1 MLVCPKAD
9 EIKAFINFYVPGY
22 IIFWMML
29 NLSLQVYHNYIRD
42 LDHFITFIVYLFGSM
57 IIENDLLAYFASG
70 IILFLIVLKEKRA
83 HTINN
88 KMFSL
93 YLLFV
98 SIISLQVVLTFYGGK
113 YHQLWNSFWIAFD
126 NFIILHISMFLILR
140 LVKLSRFRHVFW
152 YFVAVSSFSLLY

>member
-1 MLVCPKAD
+1 M
-9 EIKAFINFYVPGY
+9 F
-22 IIFWMML
+22 

-113 YHQLWNSFWIAFD
+113 YDQLWNSFWIAFD